1 MTTYD
6 EQFLTRVFDSVTDPF
21 AIYDRELRILKCNQA
36 LMDLFQLPED
46 QLIGRSCH
54 EVFYQRETICDDCHV
69 QEVFRTGEP
78 RMLEKRVPTPD
89 GSERIFEVHSYPIKD
104 HQGIVIRAVE
114 HAREITV
121 CKLAEEELGR
131 YKLIVS
137 AVHDPMSF
145 IDSNYTYRT
154 VNDAYTKIFMR
165 PREEIIGHSVA
176 ELFGTETFEKQ
187 IKTHLDKCLSGNEV
201 HYLNWLDF
209 PDGKRRFM
217 HISYYPYFEHDKR
230 VSGVV
235 VNARDM
241 TDLEQAEEAL
251 RESEERFRH
260 AFENASVGMC
270 LVDNEGRFLKVNNQ
284 MCEIFGYSQDE
295 LEAMTV
301 NDITHPDYLDVSPT
315 FIQRATLG
323 EISHAEFEK
332 QYYHKKGHIV
342 WGQVTSSLVLDD
354 SGAPLYFISHI
365 KDITERK
372 SLETQLQSSQAFSEK
387 IINSITDNLI
397 VVDPRT
403 HTILQAND
411 AFHSRVGL
419 EPPTAVGMRCHEIML
434 DRPTPCA
441 DYGVRCPMEET
452 VRTKGPAMSDRV
464 YPNAAGEERLL
475 EVATYPLL
483 DSQSEISSIIR
494 LERDVTEKREMEKA
508 LTFRSKEL
516 QKTQHQLE
524 TLFDISRQVS
534 VKDSLPEVVR
544 FVQEIGQ
551 EVFPESEMLFFLLD
565 GERQR
570 FLDLEDYN
578 FTVVGPLLSGLH
590 ELEQS
595 GLVSDFVLY
604 LQDIKETHIM
614 SSEYSN
620 DIPAFL
626 RLISK
631 SYPSWFGFPISTPHQ
646 CIGYFLLGSTILQEY
661 PREDLHFLHN
671 LFSQIAG
678 DIHHLVRHETEIN
691 LLRQEVGERTSHGEI
706 IGKSDEMQKIYEL
719 IDLVS
724 GSDAT
729 VLIAGENGTGKE
741 LVAQAIHR
749 ESHRGSGPFI
759 VANCSAYSPTLLE
772 SELFGHEKGAFTGA
786 IKRKKGRIERAK
798 GGTLFLDEIG
808 DIAPA
813 TQVLLLRFLQDHCFE
828 RVGGELTL
836 EADVRVLAATNRDL
850 YREVEAGRFRDDLY
864 YRLNVITIDMPPL
877 SDRKEDIPM
886 LCKHFLEKYSLKE
899 RKQIQSFSSSAMQA
913 LLDHDWP
920 GNVRQL
926 ENAIS
931 HAVIL
936 AQGSVVE
943 GRHLPQFLKQV
954 TEEPPSTSLAEN
966 ERRLILRVLQECSW
980 NKHEAARQLQIS
992 RSTLY
997 SKIRRY
1003 NLMKATSSV

>member
-6 EQFLTRVFDSVTDPF
+6 EQFLTTVFDSVTDPF
-21 AIYDRELRILKCNQA
+21 AIYDRDFRILKCNQA
-36 LMDLFQLPED
+36 MMDLFQLAEE

-54 EVFYQRETICDDCHV
+54 EVFYQREAICDDCHV

-89 GSERIFEVHSYPIKD
+89 GSKRIFELHSYPIKD
-104 HQGIVIRAVE
+104 HQGLVIRAVE

-121 CKLAEEELGR
+121 RKRAEEELGR

-154 VNDAYTKIFMR
+154 VNDAYTGIFKR
-165 PREEIIGHSVA
+165 TREEIIGHPVA
-176 ELFGTETFEKQ
+176 EMFGTEIFEKQ
-187 IKTHLDKCLSGNEV
+187 IKGHLDRCLTGEEV
-201 HYLNWLDF
+201 HYLDWLDF
-209 PDGKRRFM
+209 PDGKRRRM
-217 HISYYPYFEHDKR
+217 HISYYPFFENDKS

-241 TDLEQAEEAL
+241 TDLELAEEAL
-251 RESEERFRH
+251 RASEERFRH
-260 AFENASVGMC
+260 AFENVSIGMC
-270 LVDNEGRFLKVNNQ
+270 LVDAEGRFVKVNNQ
-284 MCEIFGYSQDE
+284 MCEIFGYSQEE

-301 NDITHPDYLDVSPT
+301 NDITHPDYLDVSPR
-315 FIQRATLG
+315 FIQRASSG

-342 WGQVTSSLVLDD
+342 WGHVTSSLVQDD
-354 SGAPLYFISHI
+354 SGAPLYFISHV

-372 SLETQLQSSQAFSEK
+372 SLEIQLQSSQAFSDK

-397 VVDPRT
+397 VVDPRS
-403 HTILQAND
+403 HTIVQAND
-411 AFHSRVGL
+411 AFHSRIGL
-419 EPPTAVGMRCHEIML
+419 EPPAAVGMRCHEIML

-441 DYGVRCPMEET
+441 DYGIQCPMEET
-452 VRTKGPAMSDRV
+452 TRTKGPAMSDRL

-483 DSQSEISSIIR
+483 DTQGEISSIIR
-494 LERDVTEKREMEKA
+494 LERDVTEKREMEEA
-508 LTFRSKEL
+508 LAFRSKEL

-534 VKDSLPEVVR
+534 AMDSLPKVVH

-551 EVFPESEMLFFLLD
+551 EIFPESEMLFFLLD
-565 GERQR
+565 GEKQR
-570 FLDLEDYN
+570 FLELEECN
-578 FTVVGPLLSGLH
+578 FTMVEPLVRGIQ

-595 GLVSDFVLY
+595 ALISDFVQY
-604 LQDIKETHIM
+604 VQNVKEMHIM

-620 DIPAFL
+620 GIPAFL
-626 RLISK
+626 SLLSK
-631 SYPSWFGFPISTPHQ
+631 SYQSWFGFPISTPHQ
-646 CIGYFLLGSTILQEY
+646 SIGYFLLGSKILQEY
-661 PREDLHFLHN
+661 SREDLHFFHN
-671 LFSQIAG
+671 FFNQIAG

-691 LLRQEVGERTSHGEI
+691 NLRQEVTERTSHGEI
-706 IGKSDEMQKIYEL
+706 IGQSDEMQKIYEL

-749 ESHRGSGPFI
+749 ESHRRNGPFI
-759 VANCSAYSPTLLE
+759 VANCSAYSPALLE

-808 DIAPA
+808 MISW
-813 TQVLLLRFLQDHCFE
+813 F
-828 RVGGELTL
+828 
-836 EADVRVLAATNRDL
+836 
-850 YREVEAGRFRDDLY
+850 
-864 YRLNVITIDMPPL
+864 PL
-877 SDRKEDIPM
+877 SI
-886 LCKHFLEKYSLKE
+886 
-899 RKQIQSFSSSAMQA
+899 
-913 LLDHDWP
+913 
-920 GNVRQL
+920 
-926 ENAIS
+926 
-931 HAVIL
+931 
-936 AQGSVVE
+936 
-943 GRHLPQFLKQV
+943 
-954 TEEPPSTSLAEN
+954 TS
-966 ERRLILRVLQECSW
+966 R
-980 NKHEAARQLQIS
+980 
-992 RSTLY
+992 
-997 SKIRRY
+997 
-1003 NLMKATSSV
+1003 

>member
-1 MTTYD
+1 MNTYD
-6 EQFLTRVFDSVTDPF
+6 EQFFSTVLDSVTDPF
-21 AIYDRELRILKCNQA
+21 AIYDREFKILKCNQA

-46 QLIGRSCH
+46 QLIGRSCY
-54 EVFYQRETICDDCHV
+54 EVFYQRMAICDDCHV
-69 QEVFRTGEP
+69 QEVFHSGEP

-104 HQGIVIRAVE
+104 HQGAVTRAVE

-121 CKLAEEELGR
+121 RKRAEEELGR
-131 YKLIVS
+131 YRLIVS
-137 AVHDPMSF
+137 AVHDQMSF
-145 IDSNYTYRT
+145 IDRDYIYRT
-154 VNDAYTKIFMR
+154 VNDAYTETFKR
-165 PREEIIGHSVA
+165 TREDIIGHSVA
-176 ELFGTETFEKQ
+176 ELFGTGTFEEQ
-187 IKTHLDKCLSGNEV
+187 IKDHLDRCLSGEEV
-201 HYLNWLDF
+201 HYRDWLDF
-209 PDGKRRFM
+209 PDGKRRCM
-217 HISYYPYFEHDKR
+217 QVSYYPFFENKDC

-235 VNARDM
+235 VNARDI
-241 TDLEQAEEAL
+241 TDLELAEEAL

-260 AFENASVGMC
+260 AFENASIGMC
-270 LVDNEGRFLKVNNQ
+270 LVDTEGRLLKVNNQ
-284 MCEIFGYSQDE
+284 MSEILGYSQEE

-301 NDITHPDYLDVSPT
+301 NDITHPDYVDVSPR
-315 FIQRATLG
+315 FIQQASSG

-332 QYYHKKGHIV
+332 QYYHKKGHVV
-342 WGQVTSSLVLDD
+342 WGQVTSSLVRDD
-354 SGAPLYFISHI
+354 SGAPLYFISHV

-372 SLETQLQSSQAFSEK
+372 SLEDQLQTSRKFSDK

-403 HTILQAND
+403 HTIVQAND
-411 AFHSRVGL
+411 AFHFRVGL
-419 EPPTAVGMRCHEIML
+419 EPPAAVGMRCHEIML
-434 DRPTPCA
+434 DRNTPCA
-441 DYGVRCPMEET
+441 ESGIGCPMEET
-452 VRTKGPAMSDRV
+452 IRSKRPALSDKI
-464 YPNAAGEERLL
+464 YPNAEGVDRLL

-483 DSQSEISSIIR
+483 DAQGEISSIIR
-494 LERDVTEKREMEKA
+494 LERDVTEKREMEEA
-508 LTFRSKEL
+508 LAFRSKEL

-534 VKDSLPEVVR
+534 AKDSLPEIVR

-551 EVFPESEMLFFLLD
+551 EIFPESEMLCFLLD
-565 GERQR
+565 GEKQR
-570 FLDLEDYN
+570 FLDLEEYN
-578 FTVVGPLLSGLH
+578 STVVGPLLSGLH

-595 GLVSDFVLY
+595 GLVADFVQY
-604 LQDIKETHIM
+604 LQSTKDTNLM
-614 SSEYSN
+614 SAEYSN

-626 RLISK
+626 KLISK

-646 CIGYFLLGSTILQEY
+646 CIGYFMLGSTISQEY
-661 PREDLHFLHN
+661 SREDMHFVHN

-678 DIHHLVRHETEIN
+678 DIHHLVRHETEMN
-691 LLRQEVGERTSHGEI
+691 LLRQEVVERSSHGEI

-719 IDLVS
+719 IGLVS

-729 VLIAGENGTGKE
+729 VLITGENGTGKE
-741 LVAQAIHR
+741 LAAQAIHR

-828 RVGGELTL
+828 RVGGEETL
-836 EADVRVLAATNRDL
+836 EADVRVLAATNQDL

-864 YRLNVITIDMPPL
+864 YRLNVIAINMPPL
-877 SDRKEDIPM
+877 RDRKEDIPM

-899 RKQIQSFSSSAMQA
+899 GKQIQSFSSSAMQA
-913 LLDHDWP
+913 LMDHDWP

-954 TEEPPSTSLAEN
+954 TEEPPSTSLEEN
-966 ERRLILRVLQECSW
+966 ERRLILAVLQECGW

-1003 NLMKATSSV
+1003 NLMKTTTSV

>member
-6 EQFLTRVFDSVTDPF
+6 EQFLIRVFDSVMDPF
-21 AIYDRELRILKCNQA
+21 SIYDREFRILKVNQA
-36 LMDLFQLPED
+36 LLELFQLVEEKV
-46 QLIGRSCH
+46 IGALCH
-54 EVFYQRETICDDCHV
+54 EVFYGRASICEECHV
-69 QEVFRTGEP
+69 QEVFQTGEP
-78 RMLEKRVPTPD
+78 RMLEKRVSLPD
-89 GSERIFEVHSYPIKD
+89 GSERVFEVYSYPIKD
-104 HQGIVIRAVE
+104 DQGLVIEAVE
-114 HAREITV
+114 HARDIT
-121 CKLAEEELGR
+121 
-131 YKLIVS
+131 
-137 AVHDPMSF
+137 
-145 IDSNYTYRT
+145 
-154 VNDAYTKIFMR
+154 
-165 PREEIIGHSVA
+165 
-176 ELFGTETFEKQ
+176 
-187 IKTHLDKCLSGNEV
+187 
-201 HYLNWLDF
+201 
-209 PDGKRRFM
+209 KR
-217 HISYYPYFEHDKR
+217 KR
-230 VSGVV
+230 V
-235 VNARDM
+235 
-241 TDLEQAEEAL
+241 EEKL
-251 RESEERFRH
+251 RESEEKYR
-260 AFENASVGMC
+260 S
-270 LVDNEGRFLKVNNQ
+270 LVDHIGLGVSLISPKMEILTLNKQMKEWFPEIDLDKRPLCYRSFNDPPREEVCSYCPTIETLQDGQVHEAITDTPAGSEIRNYRIISSPIKDNEGKVVAAI
-284 MCEIFGYSQDE
+284 ESVE
-295 LEAMTV
+295 
-301 NDITHPDYLDVSPT
+301 
-315 FIQRATLG
+315 
-323 EISHAEFEK
+323 
-332 QYYHKKGHIV
+332 
-342 WGQVTSSLVLDD
+342 
-354 SGAPLYFISHI
+354 
-365 KDITERK
+365 DITERK
-372 SLETQLQSSQAFSEK
+372 SLEIQLLSSQAFNEK

-403 HTILQAND
+403 HTIVQAND

-419 EPPTAVGMRCHEIML
+419 EPTAAVGMRCHEIML

-452 VRTKGPAMSDRV
+452 VRTKAPAMSDRF

-475 EVATYPLL
+475 EVATFPLL
-483 DSQSEISSIIR
+483 DSQGEISSIIR
-494 LERDVTEKREMEKA
+494 LERDVTEKREMEEA
-508 LTFRSKEL
+508 LAFRSKEL

-534 VKDSLPEVVR
+534 AIDSLPEVVH

-551 EVFPESEMLFFLLD
+551 EIFPESEILFFLLD
-565 GERQR
+565 GEKQR
-570 FLDLEDYN
+570 FLELEECN
-578 FTVVGPLLSGLH
+578 FTMVEPLVRGIQ

-595 GLVSDFVLY
+595 ALISDFVQY
-604 LQDIKETHIM
+604 VQNVKEMHIM

-620 DIPAFL
+620 DNPAFL
-626 RLISK
+626 SLLSK

-646 CIGYFLLGSTILQEY
+646 CIGYFLLGSKVSQEY
-661 PREDLHFLHN
+661 SREDLHFFHN
-671 LFSQIAG
+671 LFNQIAG

-691 LLRQEVGERTSHGEI
+691 NLRQEVTERTSHGEI
-706 IGKSDEMQKIYEL
+706 IGQSDEMQKIYEL

-749 ESHRGSGPFI
+749 ASHRGSGPFI
-759 VANCSAYSPTLLE
+759 VANCSAYSPALLE

-786 IKRKKGRIERAK
+786 IKRKQGRIERAK

-836 EADVRVLAATNRDL
+836 EADVRVLAASNLDL
-850 YREVEAGRFRDDLY
+850 YKEVEAGRFRDDLY
-864 YRLNVITIDMPPL
+864 YRLNVITVDMPPL
-877 SDRKEDIPM
+877 RDRKEDIPM

-899 RKQIQSFSSSAMQA
+899 GKQIQSFSSSAMQA

-936 AQGSVVE
+936 AQGAVVE

-966 ERRLILRVLQECSW
+966 ERRLILAILQECSW

-1003 NLMKATSSV
+1003 NLMKTTSSV